1 MGFPSPAG
9 DYIEKSVTPN
19 EACKWFSRPGQY
31 LMRAGDTSWRAGIKK
46 NAILVVDAAR
56 KPQEGSIVIATV
68 CGEFCMKRMRFHPTL
83 SLQSLDQPDME
94 TLIEGGDLEGEE
106 TIIVGVVTH
115 IINDAT
121 TDEFDE
127 IPCI

>member
-1 MGFPSPAG
+1 M
-9 DYIEKSVTPN
+9 
-19 EACKWFSRPGQY
+19 
-31 LMRAGDTSWRAGIKK
+31 
-46 NAILVVDAAR
+46 VDAAR

-68 CGEFCMKRMRFHPTL
+68 CGEFCMKRMRFSPTL

-115 IINDAT
+115 IINDAMA
-121 TDEFDE
+121 DDLDN

>member
-1 MGFPSPAG
+1 
-9 DYIEKSVTPN
+9 
-19 EACKWFSRPGQY
+19 
-31 LMRAGDTSWRAGIKK
+31 MRAGDTSWRAGIKK
-46 NAILVVDAAR
+46 DAILVVDAAR

-68 CGEFCMKRMRFHPTL
+68 CGEFCIKRMRFYPTL

-121 TDEFDE
+121 TDEFDD

>member
-1 MGFPSPAG
+1 
-9 DYIEKSVTPN
+9 
-19 EACKWFSRPGQY
+19 
-31 LMRAGDTSWRAGIKK
+31 
-46 NAILVVDAAR
+46 
-56 KPQEGSIVIATV
+56 
-68 CGEFCMKRMRFHPTL
+68 MKRMRFYPTL

-121 TDEFDE
+121 TDEFDD